1 MLTQPDA
8 EQAKTEEDVRGATG
22 GQASVTDGQTGEE
35 AECGVRGRSA
45 RDHFLR
51 GQNSQRGCCLPY

>member
-22 GQASVTDGQTGEE
+22 GQASVADGQTGEE
-35 AECGVRGRSA
+35 AERGVRGGSA
-45 RDHFLR
+45 RDHFLH
-51 GQNSQRGCCLPY
+51 S

>member
-8 EQAKTEEDVRGATG
+8 EQAKTEEDARGATG

-45 RDHFLR
+45 IVR

>member
-22 GQASVTDGQTGEE
+22 GQASATDGQTREE
-35 AECGVRGRSA
+35 AECGVRGGSA
-45 RDHFLR
+45 RDHFLH
-51 GQNSQRGCCLPY
+51 S